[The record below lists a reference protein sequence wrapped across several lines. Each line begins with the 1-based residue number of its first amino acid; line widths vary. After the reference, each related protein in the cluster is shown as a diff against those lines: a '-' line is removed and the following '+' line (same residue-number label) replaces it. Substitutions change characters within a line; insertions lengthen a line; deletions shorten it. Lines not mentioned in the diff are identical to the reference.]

1 MKWVT
6 GRACP
11 APTCVRT
18 VKTAALLL
26 LAASACAGTTYY
38 ITVAG
43 LGGSPDYETEFT
55 QWATAI
61 AHGLR
66 ANGPAAHVETLSG
79 NSARRQH
86 VREALARAAAD
97 TQPDDAFALL
107 LIGHGTFD
115 GTDYKF
121 NLPGPD
127 ITASELASLLNRI
140 PARRQLVVNMTSAS
154 GASLSVLAKKN
165 RIVITA
171 TKSGNEKN
179 ATVFARYWVD
189 SLRDPTADSD
199 KNGVVSALE
208 AYRYAERKTAAYF
221 EAEKL
226 LATEHALLSD
236 TGAANGVR
244 DPKPEN
250 GQGLLAAAFPL
261 MRSQG
266 DAAKNIT
273 PEKKRLLAKKEALEA
288 RIDRLKYQ
296 KAALAADEYKQQLT
310 ALLVELARTQ
320 AEIDR

>member
-1 MKWVT
+1 L
-6 GRACP
+6 RL
-11 APTCVRT
+11 
-18 VKTAALLL
+18 AALLI
-26 LAASACAGTTYY
+26 LAVLSLPGATYY
-38 ITVAG
+38 VTVVG
-43 LGGSPDYETEFT
+43 LGGSPEYETQFT
-55 QWATAI
+55 QWATEADRE
-61 AHGLR
+61 LR
-66 ANGPAAHVETLSG
+66 ANGPDAHVETLSG
-79 NSARRQH
+79 NSATRQH
-86 VREALARAAAD
+86 VREMLGRVAAES
-97 TQPDDAFALL
+97 QPDDAFALL

-115 GTDYKF
+115 GSDYKF

-127 ITASELASLLNRI
+127 ITASDLGSLLNRI

-154 GASLSVLAKKN
+154 GASLAALARKN

-189 SLRDPTADSD
+189 ALRDPAADSD
-199 KNGVVSALE
+199 KNGTISALE

-221 EAEKL
+221 ETEKI
-226 LATEHALLSD
+226 LATEHAVLSD

-261 MRSQG
+261 MRSQVQT
-266 DAAKNIT
+266 AKNVR
-273 PEKKRLLAKKEALEA
+273 PGKQRLLAKKEELEA
-288 RIDRLKYQ
+288 KIDRLKYQ

-310 ALLVELARTQ
+310 ALLLELARTQ